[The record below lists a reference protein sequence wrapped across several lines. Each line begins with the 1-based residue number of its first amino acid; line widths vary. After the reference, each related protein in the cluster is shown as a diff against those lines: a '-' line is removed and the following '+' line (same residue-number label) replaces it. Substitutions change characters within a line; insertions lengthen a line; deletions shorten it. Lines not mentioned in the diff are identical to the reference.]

1 MICSFFSLA
10 KRIQDLE
17 KGDTQP
23 SSTPKMISLTKK
35 SDRPM
40 NELRTSREGGAAP
53 SRLLQSALQST
64 NTQHHQSNKRP
75 TNSSQHHQNHNN
87 KRTRQGHL
95 LWRVVSLHNNNCI
108 RTPNDAATYGTPNA
122 ASLPTG
128 HAPHASDDGS
138 YGDDG
143 YDYVSAEHD
152 GDDDA
157 DAAAAG
163 SRPRTVSLIHVT
175 ARIG

>member
-1 MICSFFSLA
+1 MSCALRGREVRRHHVYCSQLCKAPIHNTTRVISGLPTVHSTTKTTTINEQDKVICSGVLC
-10 KRIQDLE
+10 
-17 KGDTQP
+17 
-23 SSTPKMISLTKK
+23 
-35 SDRPM
+35 
-40 NELRTSREGGAAP
+40 
-53 SRLLQSALQST
+53 
-64 NTQHHQSNKRP
+64 
-75 TNSSQHHQNHNN
+75 
-87 KRTRQGHL
+87 
-95 LWRVVSLHNNNCI
+95 LHNNNCI
-108 RTPNDAATYGTPNA
+108 RTPNDAATYGTPHA